1 MYWTEIARRTVG
13 GVIVLDLH
21 GQMTLGGYE
30 ELRASAAS
38 EPHEQSGA
46 PRLLYQV
53 QRVLDDGFR
62 HIVLNLAR
70 VAYVDSTGV
79 GEIVGAYTRVLRAG
93 GMLKLCCV
101 SARTE
106 EVLRAA
112 NIDSV
117 VQWSAS
123 ESSAVESF

>member
-1 MYWTEIARRTVG
+1 MYWTEIAQRTVG
-13 GVIVLDLH
+13 GVVVLDLH
-21 GQMTLGGYE
+21 GQMTLSGE
-30 ELRASAAS
+30 EER
-38 EPHEQSGA
+38 
-46 PRLLYQV
+46 RLLHQI
-53 QRVLDDGFR
+53 QCVLDDGFR

-106 EVLRAA
+106 DVLRAA

>member
-1 MYWTEIARRTVG
+1 MHWTEIARRTVG
-13 GVIVLDLH
+13 GVVVLDLH
-21 GQMTLGGYE
+21 GQMTLSGDE
-30 ELRASAAS
+30 EF
-38 EPHEQSGA
+38 
-46 PRLLYQV
+46 RLLHQI
-53 QRVLDDGFR
+53 QRVLDEGFR
-62 HIVLNLAR
+62 HIVLNLAS

-93 GMLKLCCV
+93 GMLKVCCV

-106 EVLRAA
+106 ELLRAA

-117 VQWSAS
+117 VQWFAS